1 MTKTKRGA
9 PGHPRW
15 MRLALSGL
23 MLLPV
28 LVTTADARQRIDTGH
43 DLLAACRVLSEH
55 GLTPDAPT
63 PREGL
68 YCRQYIS
75 GYFST
80 LKYLHDEEEARKV
93 LGNKASDPYA
103 CIDIHSPQ
111 TYTQLATQVVRTGE
125 WNPQLLDEPAIK
137 LAQKT
142 FGDRPPC

>member
-1 MTKTKRGA
+1 MTKTTRGA
-9 PGHPRW
+9 SRRPRW
-15 MRLALSGL
+15 MVLAVSS
-23 MLLPV
+23 
-28 LVTTADARQRIDTGH
+28 LVMIVGHSAVATARQRIDTGH

-63 PREGL
+63 PKEGL
-68 YCRQYIS
+68 YCRQYLS

-93 LGNKASDPYA
+93 LGDKASDPYA
-103 CIDIHSPQ
+103 CIDIHSAQ
-111 TYTQLATQVVRTGE
+111 TYTQLATQVVHTGE

>member
-1 MTKTKRGA
+1 MTITKRGA
-9 PGHPRW
+9 SRHPRW
-15 MRLALSGL
+15 TVLATSGL
-23 MLLPV
+23 MLLSG
-28 LVTTADARQRIDTGH
+28 LVTPAQARQRIDTGH

-63 PREGL
+63 PKEGL

-93 LGNKASDPYA
+93 LGDKASDPYA
-103 CIDIHSPQ
+103 CIDIHSSQ
-111 TYTQLATQVVRTGE
+111 TYTQLATQVVHTGE
-125 WNPQLLDEPAIK
+125 WNPQILDEPAIK